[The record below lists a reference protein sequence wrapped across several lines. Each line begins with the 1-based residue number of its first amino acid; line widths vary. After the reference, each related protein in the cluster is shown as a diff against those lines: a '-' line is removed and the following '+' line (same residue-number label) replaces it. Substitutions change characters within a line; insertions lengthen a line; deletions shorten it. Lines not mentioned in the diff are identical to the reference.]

1 MQEKPKSNMYKNLF
15 NQERILEDTENY
27 ATSLAVGWEQFS
39 ELVSS
44 ALNNAS
50 KLTRL
55 PLSGDRWE
63 EILVS
68 VFERLGHTV
77 TWRPGSHAPGADIM
91 LGSVDSGIIRI
102 SVKAG
107 SIAMRARTEKV
118 LKFSSYRLTRHANI
132 EAKIKFIDADADHV
146 DWYLFGARE
155 DTSAQRS
162 YHIYLTK
169 ATIIQAVTATWEETK
184 GGWAGLQPN
193 GVALAIVKNM
203 SDQLWVDIPLRL
215 INGKPDGIN
224 EETAGAHLATIVIPT
239 AQLGSRIDV
248 LFSDFL
254 DQNPERK
261 EI

>member
-1 MQEKPKSNMYKNLF
+1 MNKNLF
-15 NQERILEDTENY
+15 NLDRVQEHSEEYSASPT
-27 ATSLAVGWEQFS
+27 VGWEQFA
-39 ELVSS
+39 ELVTS

-68 VFERLGHTV
+68 VFERLGHEV

-91 LGSVDSGIIRI
+91 LGTSGSDTIKI

-107 SIAMRARTEKV
+107 SIGMRARTEKV
-118 LKFSSYRLTRHANI
+118 LKFSSYRLTRHGDIA
-132 EAKIKFIDADADHV
+132 AKIKFIDADADHV

-155 DTSAQRS
+155 DKPTQRN
-162 YHIYLTK
+162 YYIYLTK
-169 ATIIQAVTATWEETK
+169 ATIIQATTADWEETK
-184 GGWAGLQPN
+184 AGWAGLQQN
-193 GVALAIVKNM
+193 GVALAIVRNM

-215 INGKPDGIN
+215 INGKPDSIN
-224 EETAGAHLATIVIPT
+224 EEIAGAHLATISIPT
-239 AQLGSRIDV
+239 QQLGSRIDV

-254 DQNPERK
+254 DQNPGGE
-261 EI
+261 

>member
-1 MQEKPKSNMYKNLF
+1 MNNNLF
-15 NQERILEDTENY
+15 NQKSVRETGDDY
-27 ATSLAVGWEQFS
+27 SATPAVGWEQFS
-39 ELVSS
+39 DLVTL

-68 VFERLGHTV
+68 VFERLGHEV
-77 TWRPGSHAPGADIM
+77 TWKPGSHAPGADIM
-91 LGSVDSGIIRI
+91 LGQSGSNPIRI

-107 SIAMRARTEKV
+107 SLALRARTEKI
-118 LKFSSYRLTRHANI
+118 LKFSSYRLTRHSDI

-155 DTSAQRS
+155 DKPTTRS
-162 YHIYLTK
+162 YHIYLTR
-169 ATIIQAVTATWEETK
+169 ATIIQAATAEWEAVK
-184 GGWAGLQPN
+184 GGWYGLQTN
-193 GVALAIVKNM
+193 GVSLSIVKNM

-215 INGKPDGIN
+215 IDGKPDQISD
-224 EETAGAHLATIVIPT
+224 EIMGAHLATISIPVE
-239 AQLGSRIDV
+239 QLGSRIDV

-254 DQNPERK
+254 DNNPRRE
-261 EI
+261 